1 MSEINK
7 ILLFEIKLKDN
18 ENSSVKK
25 IFWINWL
32 YKIDFN

>member
-25 IFWINWL
+25 IF
-32 YKIDFN
+32 